1 MRRICLLAEPALA
14 ILERLRANGPNR
26 VGNVQFPYYLP
37 DMTSVE
43 VCHRQL
49 SEIAARDGVR
59 VELIFLADKDDVIR
73 VLGLI
78 GPETV
83 FWPLTDGY
91 FPFLGTPLIGLM
103 RSFGANVFGAGPMGA
118 AVSQN
123 KLLQFGLFKALGLV
137 TPRTWLHHDGLTQ
150 PDHKGSFIAKP
161 IDLGNSIGIFDD
173 GTDCDWPSALS
184 AAQRIRDWYGREAII
199 QEYISGTYCRATF
212 LGSGTAK
219 GKRIGVHVPTHGAE
233 ESMPPIADHDFG
245 TYFAKFQ
252 RHDED
257 YNRLITV
264 QPLDAAVREGMVSAA
279 AQERISAGLAS
290 LADHTDLAGMFSL
303 DMIIAGETPY
313 FIEVNTNPFVRNGAF
328 RSFCQEEFGADV
340 VTSLYRTLSE
350 FLDDV

>member
-1 MRRICLLAEPALA
+1 MRRICLLAEPPLA
-14 ILERLRANGPNR
+14 ILERLRTKGPNR

-43 VCHRQL
+43 ACHRQL
-49 SEIAARDGVR
+49 SGIAACDDVR
-59 VELIFLADKDDVIR
+59 VELITLVDKDDIIR

-103 RSFGANVFGAGPMGA
+103 RSFGANIFGAGPMGA

-137 TPRTWLHHDGLTQ
+137 TPRTWLYRDSLTQ
-150 PDHKGSFIAKP
+150 PHHDGSFIAKP

-173 GTDCDWPSALS
+173 GTDCDWPSAVF
-184 AAQRIRDWYGREAII
+184 AAQRICDWYGREAII
-199 QEYISGTYCRATF
+199 QEYVPGTYCRATF

-219 GKRIGVHVPTHGAE
+219 GKRIGVHVPTHGVE
-233 ESMPPIADHDFG
+233 ESIPPIADHDFH
-245 TYFAKFQ
+245 TYFAKFKQ
-252 RHDED
+252 HDED

-264 QPLDAAVREGMVSAA
+264 RPLDAAVREGVVSVA
-279 AQERISAGLAS
+279 AQERISAGLSS
-290 LADHTDLAGMFSL
+290 LADHTDLAGIFSL
-303 DMIIAGETPY
+303 DLIIAGETPY

-328 RSFCQEEFGADV
+328 RSFCQEEFGTDV
-340 VTSLYRTLSE
+340 VTSLYRTLLE
-350 FLDDV
+350 FLDGV